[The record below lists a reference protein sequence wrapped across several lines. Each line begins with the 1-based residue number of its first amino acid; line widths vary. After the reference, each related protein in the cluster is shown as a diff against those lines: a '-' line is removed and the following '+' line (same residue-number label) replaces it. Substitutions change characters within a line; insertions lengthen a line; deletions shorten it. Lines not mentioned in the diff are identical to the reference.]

1 MNRDAPAEAE
11 ISRRKMGIQ
20 VTSSNAVW
28 KKTMATDHTD
38 GDPPSRGSTIFVNM
52 GWMPKRRAAERNNV
66 AVKTATWVRPA
77 AIFCEAPELA
87 RPRAVIVF
95 LRLEELRLILSRS
108 RLSFG

>member
-1 MNRDAPAEAE
+1 
-11 ISRRKMGIQ
+11 
-20 VTSSNAVW
+20 
-28 KKTMATDHTD
+28 MATDHTD

-52 GWMPKRRAAERNNV
+52 GWMPKRRAAERNSV

-77 AIFCEAPELA
+77 TIFSEAPELA